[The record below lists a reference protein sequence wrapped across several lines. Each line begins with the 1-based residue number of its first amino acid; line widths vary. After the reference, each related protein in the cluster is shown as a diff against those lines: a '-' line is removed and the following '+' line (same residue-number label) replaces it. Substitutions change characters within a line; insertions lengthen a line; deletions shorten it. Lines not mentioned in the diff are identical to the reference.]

1 MSRIKTFM
9 RTGLRRMR
17 GEMGQALMRTFV
29 ARAIAALGALALAL
43 VIGRLYGPD
52 GMGVYALAYGFLLG
66 VGTLAR
72 MGMDNGLM
80 RYVGQDPGSHRVPV
94 YLRWALQ
101 RTLMLSVVAG
111 ALIWLLR
118 YRLEGVFEAPGLAAV
133 LVGIV
138 LAAPPYAFGF
148 LFSGFFKG
156 IRKPATACLL
166 ENGSVALVAGALILA
181 YGLWFGGNQLV
192 VIGYAYA
199 IAAWLVALQ
208 GGLQAWLWC
217 RRQPW
222 WGRGQMMDDIHVAVS
237 RSQFMAV
244 SRAFFVTGL
253 ANFMQSVLGLMIA
266 GWLLT
271 SAELG
276 LFKSSQQT
284 ATLIGFILIVINAIF
299 PPRFA
304 ALYHR
309 GELSALGRLARQGAL
324 LGLVIAAPLLV
335 LCLVAPGWV
344 LGWFGD
350 EFRQGA
356 NLLRII
362 ALAQLVNVA
371 TGSVGFLL
379 NMTGHERLMR
389 NIALLCN
396 SLGLAGFFLLP
407 QLFGALGAA
416 LALAF
421 VLVTQNLIALFFVWR
436 RLGIWTL
443 PGPNLLHRLGVH
455 GGR

>member
-1 MSRIKTFM
+1 MSKAL
-9 RTGLRRMR
+9 GRMR
-17 GEMGQALMRTFV
+17 GEMAKAFLRTFV
-29 ARAIAALGALALAL
+29 ARAIAALGALGLAL

-66 VGTLAR
+66 VGTVAR

-80 RYVGQDPGSHRVPV
+80 RYVGQDPSSHHVFV
-94 YLRWALQ
+94 YLRWTLR
-101 RTLMLSVVAG
+101 RTLILSVASG
-111 ALIWLLR
+111 ALLWLLR
-118 YRLEGVFEAPGLAAV
+118 YWLEGVFQAPGLAAV

-138 LAAPPYAFGF
+138 LAAPAYSFGF

-156 IRKPATACLL
+156 IRKPATASLL
-166 ENGSVALVAGALILA
+166 ENGSISLVAGALIIA
-181 YGLWFGGNQLV
+181 YGLWFGGAQLV
-192 VIGYAYA
+192 LIGYSYA

-208 GGLQAWLWC
+208 GGLQVWLWC

-222 WGRGQMMDDIHVAVS
+222 WGQAQVTEGVDMVAS
-237 RSQFMAV
+237 RSQFMSV
-244 SRAFFVTGL
+244 SRAFFVTGF

-284 ATLIGFILIVINAIF
+284 ATLIGFVLIVINAIF

-309 GELSALGRLARQGAL
+309 GELGALGRLARQGAL
-324 LGLVIAAPLLV
+324 LGFVIAAPLLL
-335 LCLVAPGWV
+335 LCLVAPTWV

-350 EFRQGA
+350 DFQQGA

-371 TGSVGFLL
+371 TGSVAFLL

-396 SLGLAGFFLLP
+396 SLGLACFFVLP

-421 VLVTQNLIALFFVWR
+421 VLVTQNLLSLFFVWR
-436 RLGIWTL
+436 RLGIWTM
-443 PGPNLLHRLGVH
+443 PGPNILRWLGVR
-455 GGR
+455 GAN